1 MIDMDI
7 NIQKKMEENT
17 IEMKPIVGKK
27 KVAQKEVSKAEKP
40 VQPTTE
46 QLTQLI
52 DQLYGRNQQLVE
64 ALNEKNTALMFK
76 RMDYLFK
83 IVEQSHMFDDEFV
96 TKCIDELQKT
106 LDVTQTETDT
116 EDGEQDQ

>member
-1 MIDMDI
+1 
-7 NIQKKMEENT
+7 MENNT
-17 IEMKPIVGKK
+17 VEMKPIVGKK
-27 KVAQKEVSKAEKP
+27 KAEIKKNTAKNEAPAPSQEQMAQ
-40 VQPTTE
+40 
-46 QLTQLI
+46 LL
-52 DQLYGRNQQLVE
+52 DQLYSRNQQLVE

-83 IVEQSHMFDDEFV
+83 IIEQSHMFDDEFV

-106 LDVTQTETDT
+106 LDVTEIKEQT

>member
-1 MIDMDI
+1 MDI

-40 VQPTTE
+40 AQPTTE

-83 IVEQSHMFDDEFV
+83 IIEQSHMFDDEFV
-96 TKCIDELQKT
+96 TKCINELQKT
-106 LDVTQTETDT
+106 LDINQVEPNM

>member
-1 MIDMDI
+1 MDI

-27 KVAQKEVSKAEKP
+27 KVAQKEVSKPEKQ

-46 QLTQLI
+46 QLTQLV

-83 IVEQSHMFDDEFV
+83 IIEQSHMFDDEFV

-106 LDVTQTETDT
+106 LDVTQVETNM

>member
-7 NIQKKMEENT
+7 NIQKEMEENT

-27 KVAQKEVSKAEKP
+27 KVAQKETVKQD
-40 VQPTTE
+40 QPTTE
-46 QLTQLI
+46 QLTQLV

-106 LDVTQTETDT
+106 LDITQVEENTEN
-116 EDGEQDQ
+116 GEQDQ

>member
-1 MIDMDI
+1 MDI
-7 NIQKKMEENT
+7 NIQKEMEENT

-27 KVAQKEVSKAEKP
+27 KVAQKEVSKSEKQT
-40 VQPTTE
+40 QPTSE
-46 QLTQLI
+46 QLTQLV

-83 IVEQSHMFDDEFV
+83 VVEQSHMFDDEFV

-106 LDVTQTETDT
+106 LDITQVEENTEN
-116 EDGEQDQ
+116 GEQDQ

>member
-1 MIDMDI
+1 
-7 NIQKKMEENT
+7 MEENT
-17 IEMKPIVGKK
+17 IEMKPIVGRK
-27 KVAQKEVSKAEKP
+27 KAEKKN
-40 VQPTTE
+40 VEKVNQQNAPTQE
-46 QLTQLI
+46 QLTQLV

-83 IVEQSHMFDDEFV
+83 IIEQSHMFDDEFV

-106 LDVTQTETDT
+106 LDVTEIKEQT

>member
-1 MIDMDI
+1 MED
-7 NIQKKMEENT
+7 NKKT
-17 IEMKPIVGKK
+17 VEMKPIIGGKK
-27 KVAQKEVSKAEKP
+27 RMIEKKP
-40 VQPTTE
+40 VGAAENAPSTE
-46 QLTQLI
+46 QLTQLV

-83 IVEQSHMFDDEFV
+83 VLEYAHMFEDDFIFKCAKELKDTLDIVEDKKEE
-96 TKCIDELQKT
+96 EL
-106 LDVTQTETDT
+106 TQ

>member
-1 MIDMDI
+1 
-7 NIQKKMEENT
+7 MEENT
-17 IEMKPIVGKK
+17 IEMKPIMGKK
-27 KVAQKEVSKAEKP
+27 KVEKKNAEK
-40 VQPTTE
+40 VNQQNAPTQE
-46 QLTQLI
+46 QLTQLV
-52 DQLYGRNQQLVE
+52 DQLYSRNQQLVE

-83 IVEQSHMFDDEFV
+83 IIEQSHMFDDEFV

-106 LDVTQTETDT
+106 LDVTEIKEQT

>member
-17 IEMKPIVGKK
+17 IKMKPIVGKK

-40 VQPTTE
+40 AQPTTE

-106 LDVTQTETDT
+106 LDVTQIETNM

>member
-17 IEMKPIVGKK
+17 IKMKPIVGKK

-40 VQPTTE
+40 AQPTTE

-83 IVEQSHMFDDEFV
+83 IIEQSHMFDDEFV

-106 LDVTQTETDT
+106 LDITQVE
-116 EDGEQDQ
+116 ENAENGEQDQ